1 MRYPMK
7 KENQKI
13 IFSKE
18 LIRNA
23 ALILVKEKSK
33 NKITISELCKTA
45 GVSRDTFYKYYQCID
60 DVFSEIYSKAKEGI
74 LLKMEPLFKSKNLKK
89 DLITYL
95 NYVRENNLFFQ
106 YIFIDKNIIPEEIKE
121 IKKEIMTSISS
132 LFHEDDETENE
143 MNAYFLYS
151 GSLAIIENWVKNQDR
166 YSTGEIA
173 ELLTKI
179 ANKML
184 R

>member
-1 MRYPMK
+1 ME

-13 IFSKE
+13 VFSKE

-33 NKITISELCKTA
+33 DKITISELCKTA
-45 GVSRDTFYKYYQCID
+45 GVSRDTFYKYYHCID
-60 DVFSEIYSKAKEGI
+60 AVFLEIYSKAKEDI
-74 LLKMEPLFKSKNLKK
+74 ALKMVPLFKSENLKK

-95 NYVRENNLFFQ
+95 NYVRENNLLFQ
-106 YIFIDKNIIPEEIKE
+106 FIFTEKNIIPEEIKE
-121 IKKEIMTSISS
+121 IKKKIITSVSS
-132 LFHEDDETENE
+132 LFHEGDETENE

-151 GSLAIIENWVKNQDR
+151 GFLAIIENWVNNPNR
-166 YSTGEIA
+166 CSTGEIA

>member
-1 MRYPMK
+1 MK

-13 IFSKE
+13 VFSKE

-23 ALILVKEKSK
+23 ALILVKGKSK
-33 NKITISELCKTA
+33 DKITISELCKTA
-45 GVSRDTFYKYYQCID
+45 GVSRDTFYKYYHCID
-60 DVFSEIYSKAKEGI
+60 DVFSEIYSKAKEDI
-74 LLKMEPLFKSKNLKK
+74 TLKMTPLFKSKNLKK

-106 YIFIDKNIIPEEIKE
+106 FIFINKNIIPEEVKE
-121 IKKEIMTSISS
+121 IKEVIIASISS
-132 LFHEDDETENE
+132 LFHEDDEMENE

-151 GSLAIIENWVKNQDR
+151 GFLAIIEDWVKNPDR
-166 YSTGEIA
+166 CSTGKIA
-173 ELLTKI
+173 ELLTKA